1 MVFSLSLD
9 LWQESVYTGLTMMKF
24 TATNIRTLS
33 AGLTAL
39 GLGLAG
45 VLAFIPLMLTTK
57 FFEDWHPITTLL
69 GLELIVSLLM
79 ILVGPIC
86 CFFSPL
92 KLSSKAKLLVT
103 CLGLVMWARLDHGA
117 SVLALLISLLGG
129 ISFAYALC
137 DELECPD
144 IKNRL
149 NKVILVGVSSPLLAL
164 LSGLAERLSSVLCW
178 TGLTLSLVL
187 LLLATVGS
195 VTALLALVQRVR
207 QLQKELPALDENHT
221 GFSRF

>member
-1 MVFSLSLD
+1 
-9 LWQESVYTGLTMMKF
+9 MMKF
-24 TATNIRTLS
+24 TGTNIGTLS
-33 AGLTAL
+33 AGLSAL
-39 GLGLAG
+39 ALGLAG
-45 VLAFIPLMLTTK
+45 VLAFIPLMLITR
-57 FFEDWHPITTLL
+57 FFGDWHPITTLL
-69 GLELIVSLLM
+69 GLELILSLLM

-117 SVLALLISLLGG
+117 SVLALLISLLSG

-137 DELECPD
+137 DELESPD

-149 NKVILVGVSSPLLAL
+149 NKVILVGVSSPLMAL

-178 TGLTLSLVL
+178 TGLTLSLIL

-207 QLQKELPALDENHT
+207 ELQRELPALDENHT